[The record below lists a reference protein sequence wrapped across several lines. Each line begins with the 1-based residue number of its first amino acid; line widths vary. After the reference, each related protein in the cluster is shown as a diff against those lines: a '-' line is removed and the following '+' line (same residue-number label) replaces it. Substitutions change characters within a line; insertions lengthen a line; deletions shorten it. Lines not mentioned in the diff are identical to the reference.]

1 MNYSLAPSA
10 LALITPKCSRKHQ
23 TLFILR
29 KIETFLCTCIFNMF
43 CYSLYPKS
51 QRMLERLM
59 PADVRHMA
67 AAPVEQQG
75 DQPYGRQGQD
85 RHPSRI
91 HGCRH
96 IKQFLVDNSK
106 VEINNNHGSFLFVQV
121 LVSFSVSVITCPVEC
136 CCNECFSTLYHDPFQ
151 FPSPRDPRLQ
161 RAPDPVSLGWCGSCL
176 RLCI

>member
-10 LALITPKCSRKHQ
+10 LALISPKCSRKHQ

-106 VEINNNHGSFLFVQV
+106 VEINNNQ
-121 LVSFSVSVITCPVEC
+121 FSG
-136 CCNECFSTLYHDPFQ
+136 FSDVFCTRLDKNHTINGFHHD
-151 FPSPRDPRLQ
+151 RE
-161 RAPDPVSLGWCGSCL
+161 
-176 RLCI
+176 